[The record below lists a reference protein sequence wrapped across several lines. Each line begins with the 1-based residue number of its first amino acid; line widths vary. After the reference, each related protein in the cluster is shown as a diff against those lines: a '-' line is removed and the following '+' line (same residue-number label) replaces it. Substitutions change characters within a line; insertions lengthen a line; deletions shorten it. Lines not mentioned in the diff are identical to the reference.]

1 MSNDKPDPIG
11 TAFGLEPLQAN
22 EILVVDAPSDDTESY
37 DMETARQNIHHLIQK
52 GTIVLDDMIDV
63 ARQSQHPRAF
73 EVTANLIKTLAD
85 VNQSLIDL
93 QEKKKKLS
101 IKEEKTSVQA
111 ETVNNNM
118 FVGST
123 ADFQDMLE
131 KMGKK

>member
-11 TAFGLEPLQAN
+11 SAFGLEPLQAN
-22 EILVVDAPSDDTESY
+22 EILVVDAPSEDTESY

-131 KMGKK
+131 KMKR